1 MFWVEYIIV
10 NSVIQAKECHIQ
22 VSPLPNTHVVVKFA
36 IKLKIP
42 HWRIMTIEIDMKS
55 YFKII
60 QMQSVDWYRL
70 ISILTSLRNV
80 CVEKFFLFR
89 LQNMFSQN
97 IFCFFN
103 EKDIIKGTR
112 GWLYLDSLIANVK
125 FFVVKCQA
133 HDKYSVKDTTRGHIL
148 SLGHFGTATFSISFV
163 SLNCNV
169 YVPN

>member
-42 HWRIMTIEIDMKS
+42 HWRIVTIEIDTKYS
-55 YFKII
+55 FLFQNNSNAKC
-60 QMQSVDWYRL
+60 RL
-70 ISILTSLRNV
+70 ISIDININ
-80 CVEKFFLFR
+80 KFTKRLCWKILFISSSEYVYSKT
-89 LQNMFSQN
+89 F
-97 IFCFFN
+97 FCFFN

-125 FFVVKCQA
+125 F
-133 HDKYSVKDTTRGHIL
+133 L
-148 SLGHFGTATFSISFV
+148 L
-163 SLNCNV
+163 
-169 YVPN
+169 